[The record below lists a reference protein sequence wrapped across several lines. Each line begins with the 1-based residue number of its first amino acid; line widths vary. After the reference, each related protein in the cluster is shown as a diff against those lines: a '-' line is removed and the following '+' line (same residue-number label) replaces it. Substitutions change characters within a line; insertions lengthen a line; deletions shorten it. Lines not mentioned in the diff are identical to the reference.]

1 MTLKGRLVTTLFALP
16 FFAVGVWML
25 WSISHMFYDA
35 WRANNWQPVQARLE
49 AAGYETHRGDD
60 STTYEAFARYTY
72 THYGQT
78 YRGERVSL
86 FSGGDNIGS
95 YQQDLGQRLRRAYDN
110 GEPITVWMNP
120 DDPSESVVDRTIR
133 WGMVGFRSIF
143 LFVFGGI
150 GLGLLIYTWRTPKK
164 KDKSLPQYEQ
174 SPWLLNDK
182 WQTGS
187 IRSTAKWTMWFG
199 WGFTAIWWLI
209 SAPLPFVIY
218 EEVTE
223 KQNTIA
229 LVGLLFPLLGLAL
242 LAWTVRRTLEWRV
255 LGATPVVLDPF
266 PGSIGGH
273 VGGTIDLRV
282 PYDANNR
289 FLLTLSNIHVYVS
302 GSGDSRRSREDAL
315 WQEELLGH
323 TESGPLGT
331 RLSFRFDVPEG
342 QVESDAEQSGDSY
355 HMWRLNVQAELPSVT
370 LDRDFNI
377 PVYATA
383 TESRQLA
390 DRQAAS
396 ARAER
401 DAMHTAAIRKFVR
414 VSNVGVGKTLSY
426 PIGQN
431 PWANLAGITVAS
443 TFAGAGG
450 WMIIKEEMLLFG
462 GIFAFVGGLIALAAL
477 YMLCKSLDVTVEGN
491 TIRSTRRIL
500 GVPVRRRELSRSDFR
515 CFDLRESLKT
525 QSGGKHVTYYKVVGI
540 DRNENAIVL
549 GEGFRGQS
557 KARAATRF
565 LARELGIREQ
575 AAADSPASFDAELVN
590 DF

>member
-1 MTLKGRLVTTLFALP
+1 MTLKGRLFTTLFALP

-25 WSISHMFYDA
+25 WSISHMFFDA
-35 WRANNWQPVQARLE
+35 WRASDWQPVQARLE

-60 STTYEAFARYTY
+60 STTYRAFATYTY
-72 THYGQT
+72 THYGQA
-78 YRGERVSL
+78 YRGDRVSL

-95 YQQDLGQRLRRAYDN
+95 YQQELGQRLRRAHER

-133 WGMVGFRSIF
+133 WGMVGFRAIF

-150 GLGLLIYTWRTPKK
+150 GLGLLIVTWRARKA
-164 KDKSLPQYEQ
+164 KDESRPEFRQ

-182 WQTGS
+182 WQTAS
-187 IRSTAKWTMWFG
+187 IRSNAKWTMWFG
-199 WGFTAIWWLI
+199 WGFAGLWSLI
-209 SAPLPFVIY
+209 SAPMPFVIY
-218 EEVTE
+218 EEVTQ

-229 LVGLLFPLLGLAL
+229 LVGLLFPIIGIAL
-242 LAWTVRRTLEWRV
+242 LVWAIRRTLEWRA

-273 VGGTIDLRV
+273 VGGTIDLRM
-282 PYDANNR
+282 PYDSKHR
-289 FLLTLSNIHVYVS
+289 FMLTLSNIHVYVS
-302 GSGDSRRSREDAL
+302 GSGDNRRSREDAL
-315 WQEELLGH
+315 WQEELVGH

-342 QVESDAEQSGDSY
+342 QVESDADQSGDSF
-355 HMWRLNVQAELPSVT
+355 HIWRLNVRAELPSVT

-383 TESRQLA
+383 TGSQHLA
-390 DRQAAS
+390 DRQVAS

-401 DAMHTAAIRKFVR
+401 DAMHAEAIRKLVR
-414 VSNVGVGKTLSY
+414 VSNVGVGKMLSY

-431 PWANLAGITVAS
+431 PWANLAGIVIGS

-450 WMIIKEEMLLFG
+450 WMIVKEEMLPFG
-462 GIFAFVGGLIALAAL
+462 GIFALVGGLITLAAL
-477 YMLCKSLDVTVEGN
+477 YMVFKSLDVTVEGN

-500 GVPVRRRELSRSDFR
+500 GIPVRRCELSRSSFR
-515 CFDLRESLKT
+515 RFDLRESLKT

-540 DRNENAIVL
+540 GRDEQTIVL

-557 KARAATRF
+557 QARAATAF
-565 LARELGIREQ
+565 LARELGLREIK
-575 AAADSPASFDAELVN
+575 DSEKPASFDAELVN